1 MRALKSALSL
11 TDMMSTM
18 KALQAIQRSISNAW
32 LAAAPLVV
40 LFAFVIGV
48 PVFFGAA
55 HGIARL
61 IDPDAADDLF
71 MGLIMWMAMAL
82 LVLTPSGLAIY
93 AMFRLARR
101 LVGKKEP

>member
-40 LFAFVIGV
+40 LFAFVIASRYSLALLTGY
-48 PVFFGAA
+48 
-55 HGIARL
+55 ARL